1 MCFKNSARDKDIKWF
16 VLLQYN
22 TILNVSQ
29 DLEFEL
35 SLNQ

>member
-22 TILNVSQ
+22 ILNVSQ